1 MMLRICIAVFY
12 LCTVCNG
19 TPVDK
24 ASYLWQAHNG
34 GGYDT
39 LSNQVINL
47 PSGPNLGYEANSNSQ
62 VNMILNLADN
72 TDNVV
77 NSEGMTNA
85 GNSYNVLS
93 LLGGGN
99 QDGEVQSL
107 DTVVSS
113 GQTQLTDIRT
123 TQTAQIVLT
132 TRLETSSNKEYR
144 TESTKVPDMSPQN
157 TTTKLTEAGKAE
169 LLPSTT
175 FNVTASTTSLPR
187 GRFGSASLSRVNAT
201 SLNNTTKADTPHA
214 LVRLLPN
221 TTTSGKLISDSGIV
235 STHVP
240 SDTTI
245 SSAKGSATATPK
257 ITAGESPIFKAASK
271 PWSGQTNTTA
281 AKQKHTSATIVTTK
295 SSSIWRTPTLSPIKQ
310 NTSTKYTITTAITPI
325 AVHTSSIITTTHTT
339 TATPYITTHLVNS
352 FTNILLTSSPPPT
365 MFDKHI
371 INNNHPRTFD
381 TTSTASPLNTTIQ
394 SRSFVTTYS
403 PTNPVSTE
411 ASLNTILSGST
422 FSKTTQSKTI
432 TSSTTSTSTTTTL
445 SPATIHL
452 PTIIS
457 TITTASSPTT
467 IPKTQTTNTTP
478 FTATFTPSTT
488 IIPQSTT
495 HLPTIISTITT
506 ASSPTTIPK
515 TQTYNTTPFTAKFTP
530 STTIIPQSTTHL
542 PTIISTITTASSP
555 TTIPKTQTSN
565 TTQFTAKFT
574 PSATIIPQSTTHLP
588 TIISTITTA
597 SSPTTIPKTQT
608 TNTTPFTATFTPS
621 TTIIPQST
629 THLPTIISTITTASS
644 PTTIPKTQ
652 TTNTTPFTATF
663 TPSTTIIPQS
673 TTHLPTVIS
682 TITTASSPTTIPKTQ
697 TSNTTPFTAKFT
709 PSTTIIPQST
719 THLPTVISTITTASS
734 PTTIPKTQTSNTTQF
749 TATFTPSTTIIP
761 QSTTHLTTIISTITT
776 ASSPKTIPKTQTSN
790 TTQFT
795 ATFTPSTTIIPQSTT
810 HLPTIISTI
819 TTALSPTTIPKS
831 QTTTTPFTTSTSLPA
846 TAIPKTHSIT
856 SATPFT
862 VTQSNTIRSPPT
874 TTITS
879 STTTI
884 SPSTTKLPTTP
895 SATRETPSTSTIT
908 SSTITYST
916 TLSTT
921 TYNPITTVH
930 STVALSTSR
939 STPSLSTT
947 PSTTVTARP
956 TPLVRTSPKMP
967 MKSKP
972 QAPSNTPTKMD
983 TTTDDLISTTS
994 HETIEEKLLNISG
1007 TSFPYEN
1014 NCRAYWQCENEK
1026 PVMKCCPNKAT
1037 FTWNHGCIPNPS
1049 CNPECDPGYDI
1060 SSMCD
1065 DRLKVDGNFHYYYRM
1080 VHKLAIIR
1088 PCPDGTIFREELC
1101 RCDYPPTG
1109 FQDHPACHPKFEMT
1123 FDGDSPFEDISSSG
1137 NDFEMFHIQPTAYGT
1152 GQFYDKSMMIIKRLN
1167 GTTMGYKF
1175 AVHLKFFAREGSD
1188 RMVLLSDC
1196 LHGNDVESASVDIR
1210 LHTSDGT
1217 VVFRVH
1223 TYSSPLWHV
1232 QIPYKRNEW
1241 NMVSLIYEGTKV
1253 KASVN
1258 KSQKTNPVFFGSLR
1272 RKQAGLV
1279 IGKCSD
1285 SDGFTGEID
1294 SVFPLGLTAT
1304 LPHNGLWPFKSPM
1317 IMHGLGSWSN

>member
-24 ASYLWQAHNG
+24 TSYLWQAHNG

-214 LVRLLPN
+214 MVRLLPN

-257 ITAGESPIFKAASK
+257 TTAGESPIFKAASK

-281 AKQKHTSATIVTTK
+281 AKQKHTSTTIVTTK
-295 SSSIWRTPTLSPIKQ
+295 SSSIWRTPTLSPITQ

-325 AVHTSSIITTTHTT
+325 TVHTSSIITTTHTT

-403 PTNPVSTE
+403 PTNPVATE
-411 ASLNTILSGST
+411 ASLNTNLSGST

-445 SPATIHL
+445 SPATIHSTNITYTPETTRMSTLINTASETVFKPFSSNTTLRTATISASATTISESKKIL
-452 PTIIS
+452 PRTPSIITTQTPITTASSPTTIPKTQTPNTTPFSAKFTPSATIIPQSTTHLLTIIS

-467 IPKTQTTNTTP
+467 IPKTQTPNTTP
-478 FTATFTPSTT
+478 FTATFTPST
-488 IIPQSTT
+488 
-495 HLPTIISTITT
+495 
-506 ASSPTTIPK
+506 
-515 TQTYNTTPFTAKFTP
+515 
-530 STTIIPQSTTHL
+530 
-542 PTIISTITTASSP
+542 
-555 TTIPKTQTSN
+555 
-565 TTQFTAKFT
+565 
-574 PSATIIPQSTTHLP
+574 TIIPQSTTHLP

-652 TTNTTPFTATF
+652 TPNTTP
-663 TPSTTIIPQS
+663 
-673 TTHLPTVIS
+673 
-682 TITTASSPTTIPKTQ
+682 
-697 TSNTTPFTAKFT
+697 
-709 PSTTIIPQST
+709 
-719 THLPTVISTITTASS
+719 
-734 PTTIPKTQTSNTTQF
+734 
-749 TATFTPSTTIIP
+749 
-761 QSTTHLTTIISTITT
+761 
-776 ASSPKTIPKTQTSN
+776 
-790 TTQFT
+790 FT

-819 TTALSPTTIPKS
+819 TTASSPTTIPKT
-831 QTTTTPFTTSTSLPA
+831 QTTNTTPFTATFTPSTTIIPQSTTHLPTIISTITTASSPTTIPKTQTPNTTPFTATFTPFTTIIPQSTTYLPTIISTITTASSPTTIPKTQTSNTTPFTATFTPSTTIIPQSITHLPTIISTITTASSPTTTPFTTSTSLPA

-862 VTQSNTIRSPPT
+862 VTPSNTIRSPPK

-884 SPSTTKLPTTP
+884 SPSTTKLPSTP
-895 SATRETPSTSTIT
+895 SATRETPFKLTIT

-947 PSTTVTARP
+947 LSTTVTARP

-994 HETIEEKLLNISG
+994 HDTIEEKLLNISERCTNASG
-1007 TSFPYEN
+1007 TSFPFEN

-1294 SVFPLGLTAT
+1294 SMNLSHSKLY
-1304 LPHNGLWPFKSPM
+1304 
-1317 IMHGLGSWSN
+1317 